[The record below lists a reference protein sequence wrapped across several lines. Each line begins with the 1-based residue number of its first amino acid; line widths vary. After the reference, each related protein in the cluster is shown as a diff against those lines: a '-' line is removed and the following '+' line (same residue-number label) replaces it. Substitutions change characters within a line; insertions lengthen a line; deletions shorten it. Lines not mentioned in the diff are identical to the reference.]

1 MFGAGD
7 KANKDRAMRTI
18 AMRSLTRNPLE
29 LTMKTA
35 ARQDAISKRPHLL
48 VVEDEQ
54 DLRDLLAHT
63 LGREGFRVTAVESG
77 EEALDQLEELA
88 PDMVLLDLMLP
99 GMNGLEVCRKL
110 KADSA
115 TSSICVVMLTA
126 RGEEADIVTGLEMGA
141 DDYITKPFSP
151 RILAARLKAV
161 FRRADQTRHP
171 EGNGNGSEPIRL
183 DDLVIDPQR
192 HEVRL
197 GDRKVDLTAM
207 EFKLLSLL
215 ATRPG
220 RVFTRQQIIEQI
232 HGDGS
237 NVTDR
242 SVDVQVVMLRRKLDD
257 RAADIETVRG
267 VGYRFRD

>member
-1 MFGAGD
+1 
-7 KANKDRAMRTI
+7 
-18 AMRSLTRNPLE
+18 MRSSE
-29 LTMKTA
+29 LYMKPSSPETSL
-35 ARQDAISKRPHLL
+35 ARKPALL

-54 DLRDLLAHT
+54 DLRDLLSHSLA
-63 LGREGFRVTAVESG
+63 REGFRVTSAGSG
-77 EEALDQLEELA
+77 EEAMDQIEESL

-110 KADSA
+110 KGSSA

-151 RILAARLKAV
+151 RILAARLRAV
-161 FRRADQTRHP
+161 FRRADQTRSA
-171 EGNGNGSEPIRL
+171 EGNGSAGEPIRL
-183 DDLVIDPQR
+183 ADLVIDPLR

-197 GDRKVDLTAM
+197 GDRRVDLTAM

-257 RAADIETVRG
+257 RASDIETVRG

>member
-1 MFGAGD
+1 M
-7 KANKDRAMRTI
+7 KASGHYEA
-18 AMRSLTRNPLE
+18 L
-29 LTMKTA
+29 
-35 ARQDAISKRPHLL
+35 ARKPHVL

-54 DLRDLLAHT
+54 DLRELLSHSLT
-63 LGREGFRVTAVESG
+63 REGFRISAVESG
-77 EEALDQLEELA
+77 EEAMDVIGDA
-88 PDMVLLDLMLP
+88 PPDMVLLDLMLP
-99 GMNGLEVCRKL
+99 GINGLEVCRQL
-110 KADSA
+110 KANPMTA
-115 TSSICVVMLTA
+115 PICVVMLTA

-161 FRRADQTRHP
+161 LRRIGSNKTTENHN
-171 EGNGNGSEPIRL
+171 NGPGTDLIVL
-183 DDLVIDPQR
+183 DDLSIDPLR

-197 GDRKVDLTAM
+197 ADRKIDLTAM

-215 ATRPG
+215 AHRPG
-220 RVFTRQQIIEQI
+220 RVFTRKQIIHQL
-232 HGDGS
+232 HGDDA

-257 RAADIETVRG
+257 RGDEIETVRG

>member
-1 MFGAGD
+1 M
-7 KANKDRAMRTI
+7 KASGRYEA
-18 AMRSLTRNPLE
+18 L
-29 LTMKTA
+29 
-35 ARQDAISKRPHLL
+35 ARRPHLL

-54 DLRDLLAHT
+54 DLRDLLSHS
-63 LGREGFRVTAVESG
+63 LGREGFRITAVESG
-77 EEALDQLEELA
+77 EEALDLITDEA

-99 GMNGLEVCRKL
+99 GINGLEVCRKL
-110 KADSA
+110 KANPA
-115 TSSICVVMLTA
+115 TAAICVVMLTA

-161 FRRADQTRHP
+161 LRRIDSGKTV
-171 EGNGNGSEPIRL
+171 NGNSGPGSDPIIL
-183 DDLVIDPQR
+183 DDLVIDPLR

-197 GDRKVDLTAM
+197 ADRKVDLTAM

-215 ATRPG
+215 AHRPG
-220 RVFTRQQIIEQI
+220 RVFTRQQIIQQL
-232 HGDGS
+232 HGDEA

-242 SVDVQVVMLRRKLDD
+242 SVDVQVVMLRRKLDE
-257 RAADIETVRG
+257 RGSEIETVRG